1 MHLDDLIDGLKS
13 RLPWQTLK
21 AILSGLEIPTL
32 GKGKNDTITKLKS
45 YLQEEENISSIEELS
60 RYYLTHLLVGEKAV
74 RVFRVEKNI
83 IKNIV
88 NSFKDHKPP
97 ESAFHNKYPFPL
109 GEEELREIQSGTRLV
124 EVKNL
129 DQDLQLVFCTKR
141 FFSERLD
148 LNPNI
153 IREEERKNL
162 GVLSELI
169 AIKQYSRQF
178 FDVVIFREKE
188 SVVEIRIDVSS
199 GMLSDD
205 RYHAFLQI
213 IDALNLQI
221 NNVLEID
228 SILAEPVN
236 FFPIISNLYESD
248 EGRVCELVFTTD
260 GGSIKHEK
268 MRIRNVDLRV
278 EAYHEAGKKA
288 VDHITPYRLAIRW
301 NFVDSNKVK
310 TEPELLL
317 PGNIRSLSIN
327 QRLEEAIIEKCSSK
341 EDYDFVF
348 GKIITHLN

>member
-1 MHLDDLIDGLKS
+1 
-13 RLPWQTLK
+13 
-21 AILSGLEIPTL
+21 
-32 GKGKNDTITKLKS
+32 
-45 YLQEEENISSIEELS
+45 
-60 RYYLTHLLVGEKAV
+60 
-74 RVFRVEKNI
+74 
-83 IKNIV
+83 
-88 NSFKDHKPP
+88 
-97 ESAFHNKYPFPL
+97 
-109 GEEELREIQSGTRLV
+109 
-124 EVKNL
+124 
-129 DQDLQLVFCTKR
+129 
-141 FFSERLD
+141 
-148 LNPNI
+148 
-153 IREEERKNL
+153 
-162 GVLSELI
+162 
-169 AIKQYSRQF
+169 
-178 FDVVIFREKE
+178 
-188 SVVEIRIDVSS
+188 
-199 GMLSDD
+199 MLSDD

-221 NNVLEID
+221 NNALEID

-236 FFPIISNLYESD
+236 LFPTISNLYESD

-317 PGNIRSLSIN
+317 PGNVRSLSVN

-348 GKIITHLN
+348 GKIITYLN